1 MATLRNHHFIAAAWI
16 LLTQRILSSGAFS
29 SSSGILI
36 PRTEAAGLWPRRRDD
51 APRRAGAA
59 LTPTSLTLPTKR
71 RGAYSSSSSSSLRE
85 EASARGTGIEGGESS
100 MSSSSP
106 SATAVRDGSTT
117 ANDDG
122 GAPGDDGQ
130 EMPWSDAQEMAL
142 RDGLPKYA
150 FFAPS
155 PMGGGATRYA
165 RWRTMSREVPELA
178 GYPPRFL
185 RRMHRR
191 GRGDDDGGGATTP
204 GMLPMVDDF
213 VFVPDGG
220 IVGRVY
226 GLPGVADGT
235 IIRTPSLMRAERT
248 VPLGYV
254 TTTRGGGGGGE
265 GSFESWN
272 SGYDDDDD
280 EDGVGLSYELGTMM
294 SQSSSSSSSSSP
306 SSAYSLDGT
315 ARSAALAAAARRLT
329 SDGGGK
335 AIAEYSSRQ
344 VVDFAKGVA
353 DTGSGLLTDAE
364 ANRDLVY
371 LGGATAMLLAG
382 ASAVGALSHHLT
394 LNVFW
399 V

>member
-1 MATLRNHHFIAAAWI
+1 MATLRNHHFITAAWI
-16 LLTQRILSSGAFS
+16 LLTQRVLSSGAFS

-36 PRTEAAGLWPRRRDD
+36 PRTEA
-51 APRRAGAA
+51 
-59 LTPTSLTLPTKR
+59 TKR

-100 MSSSSP
+100 TSSSSQ
-106 SATAVRDGSTT
+106 SATAVRDGSTA
-117 ANDDG
+117 ANDG

-155 PMGGGATRYA
+155 PTGGRATRYA

-191 GRGDDDGGGATTP
+191 GRGDDDEGGATTP

-213 VFVPDGG
+213 DFVPDGG

-226 GLPGVADGT
+226 GLPGVVDGT

-254 TTTRGGGGGGE
+254 TTTRGGGGGGG

-272 SGYDDDDD
+272 SGYEDDDD

-294 SQSSSSSSSSSP
+294 SQSSSSSSTSSS

-315 ARSAALAAAARRLT
+315 AHSAALAVAARRLT

>member
-1 MATLRNHHFIAAAWI
+1 
-16 LLTQRILSSGAFS
+16 
-29 SSSGILI
+29 
-36 PRTEAAGLWPRRRDD
+36 
-51 APRRAGAA
+51 
-59 LTPTSLTLPTKR
+59 
-71 RGAYSSSSSSSLRE
+71 
-85 EASARGTGIEGGESS
+85 
-100 MSSSSP
+100 
-106 SATAVRDGSTT
+106 VRDGST
-117 ANDDG
+117 AADDG

-155 PMGGGATRYA
+155 PTGGRATRYA

-185 RRMHRR
+185 RRMHCR
-191 GRGDDDGGGATTP
+191 GRGDDDEGGATTP

-213 VFVPDGG
+213 DFVPDGG

-226 GLPGVADGT
+226 GLPGVVDGT

-254 TTTRGGGGGGE
+254 TTTRGGGGGGG

-272 SGYDDDDD
+272 SGYEDDDD

-294 SQSSSSSSSSSP
+294 SQSSSSSSTSSS

-315 ARSAALAAAARRLT
+315 ARSAALAVAARRLT